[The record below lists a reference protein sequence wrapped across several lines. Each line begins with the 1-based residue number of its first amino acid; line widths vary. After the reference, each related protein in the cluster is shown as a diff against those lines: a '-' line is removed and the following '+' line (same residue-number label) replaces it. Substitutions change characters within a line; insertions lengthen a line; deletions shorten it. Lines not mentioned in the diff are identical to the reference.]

1 MTIRSISRVALATF
15 FVAAPSLAQTG
26 SAQSANS
33 VSSYSARY
41 ATINRELPS
50 YRTIAVD
57 MDALGIDRRS
67 TDGGKLE
74 VSCKGSDTRRIV
86 ATDFGEHGSSN
97 TTFYFWD
104 GSLFLVQIE
113 SQRSDQL
120 YGPAVERSDDRLYYM
135 NGRLV
140 QWLDG
145 KNALQSITSPDAREI
160 DRAVRKDAAQFF
172 SRLKGCPTSLLAAAD
187 ADTAAPAMAPA
198 PPAYDTG
205 MKLAAAAGA
214 TRTESATIDDV
225 RERAFIAE
233 MKSDLRNLA
242 TYEEQFAADNEG
254 VYFSGKATASKPLNG
269 FAPSN
274 NVTIRAIATQ
284 GPPPSWTATATHARS
299 SAVCATENGVTK
311 CGYPAAPAPPV
322 GAGSSPTV
330 TQLALDKEMVIPAG
344 YVQSLRWE
352 AASTQPTCHL
362 TGHVSVIAGGSKDVN
377 VLVMPADDYENY
389 VNGHGAKVYFESGKK
404 TAVTLDVTTGQPGA
418 LVVVL
423 SNAFSVVSAKT
434 VRLTNVQAVCR

>member
-1 MTIRSISRVALATF
+1 MTIQSLSRVALATF
-15 FVAAPSLAQTG
+15 FVAAPSLAQTR
-26 SAQSANS
+26 STQPANS
-33 VSSYSARY
+33 LASYPARY

-74 VSCKGSDTRRIV
+74 VSCKATDTRRIV
-86 ATDFGEHGSSN
+86 ATDFGEHGSSV

-145 KNALQSITSPDAREI
+145 KNAVQPITSPDARET
-160 DRAVRKDAAQFF
+160 DRAVRKDAAVFF
-172 SRLKGCPTSLLAAAD
+172 SRLNGCPTSLLSAAD

-198 PPAYDTG
+198 PPTYDTG
-205 MKLAAAAGA
+205 MKQQAIRTARGESG
-214 TRTESATIDDV
+214 RTEDL

-242 TYEEQFAADNEG
+242 TYEEQFSADNEG
-254 VYFSGKATASKPLNG
+254 AYFSGKATASKPLNG
-269 FAPSN
+269 FTPSS

-284 GPPPSWTATATHARS
+284 GPPPSWTATATHGKS
-299 SAVCATENGVTK
+299 SAVCATENGVIN
-311 CGYPAAPAPPV
+311 CGYPTPATRRVAEGP
-322 GAGSSPTV
+322 SPSV
-330 TQLALDKEMVIPAG
+330 TQLALDTEMVIPAG
-344 YVQSLRWE
+344 FVQSFRWE
-352 AASTQPTCHL
+352 ATSAQPSCQV
-362 TGHVSVIAGGSKDVN
+362 TGHVEVIAGGSKDVN
-377 VLVMPADDYENY
+377 VLVMPADDYQSY
-389 VNGHGAKVYFESGKK
+389 VNAHEAKVYFESGKK
-404 TAVTLDVTTGQPGA
+404 TAVTLNVTTGQPGA
-418 LVVVL
+418 LVLVL
-423 SNAFSVVSAKT
+423 SNAFSVVSGKT
-434 VRLTNVQAVCR
+434 VKLTNLQAVCR